1 MRTDWLTGAEPKAKR
16 PVETIVRLFCLRQ
29 KVDWSQQEQASIL
42 FFEFV
47 VEILPQRYEPIQVDE
62 LNMDMRTSSR
72 VSSIW
77 CESSP

>member
-29 KVDWSQQEQASIL
+29 KVDWSQREQASIL

-47 VEILPQRYEPIQVDE
+47 VEILPQCYEPIQVDE